1 MVDSEEEYY
10 PEEINKLKDDVEKEG
25 MGLIVFGEWY
35 NVDTMIKMKFFDDN
49 TRSWWTPVTG
59 ASFILLPQ
67 ILHPHCT
74 SWKLICVWVCMYEKT
89 WSWWTSVTGT
99 SIRQLPWTPM
109 YTTTRLG
116 CI

>member
-1 MVDSEEEYY
+1 MQYGTLLMVDSEEEYY

-74 SWKLICVWVCMYEKT
+74 SWKLICVWGCVC
-89 WSWWTSVTGT
+89 V
-99 SIRQLPWTPM
+99 
-109 YTTTRLG
+109 
-116 CI
+116 CV